1 MKTLKQYILEDFK
14 ISKSTIRDG
23 RKPDDANEFKVG
35 DIIVTI
41 YSYNDTCI
49 PEFFKITRRTKSTIW
64 CIELKHK
71 YVKGSATYGEC
82 VPDEEQVIKDGT
94 EIRGSVRNGEL
105 KINKRYAYLW
115 NGEPMQISHL

>member
-64 CIELKHK
+64 FIELEHK
-71 YVKGSATYGEC
+71 YVKGSMTYGEC
-82 VPDEEQVIKDGT
+82 VAGENQVKDGT
-94 EIRGSVRNGEL
+94 EMQARVRNGEL

-115 NGEPMQISHL
+115 DGEPMRISYL